1 LSRIAA
7 QSPDVAAMHRQAE
20 SEALLLNYYNARLP
34 TIKVP
39 ESDTAEHAP
48 SHALLQAVSPWLLC
62 RYKPIN
68 VAGDGNCLMRSIS
81 HTLFGTE
88 AAHVLL
94 RLLCVIEVLRNRSFY
109 DPAHADFYA
118 PYKADVWLK
127 LPNFTH
133 FVTCL
138 STLGA
143 YCDMLGVLAASTVVQ
158 KAIQTWWPLSAR
170 PGEISP
176 FTKLVIGRGLTHC
189 RRPVNIM
196 WTVSEYK
203 GGIPDINHFVPL
215 LDRPCD
221 VNDIIDCDSN
231 SPFSATD
238 IQPSTSGSNVS
249 DCEEGCATDSDCSIS
264 VGDPC
269 SDSVPLNDQLLT
281 PIVGTPLPSG
291 KHLPFAECVK
301 TLLDTDNLTVLPA
314 VPSGV
319 KSNIFCCK
327 HA

>member
-1 LSRIAA
+1 
-7 QSPDVAAMHRQAE
+7 
-20 SEALLLNYYNARLP
+20 
-34 TIKVP
+34 
-39 ESDTAEHAP
+39 
-48 SHALLQAVSPWLLC
+48 
-62 RYKPIN
+62 
-68 VAGDGNCLMRSIS
+68 
-81 HTLFGTE
+81 
-88 AAHVLL
+88 
-94 RLLCVIEVLRNRSFY
+94 
-109 DPAHADFYA
+109 
-118 PYKADVWLK
+118 
-127 LPNFTH
+127 
-133 FVTCL
+133 
-138 STLGA
+138 
-143 YCDMLGVLAASTVVQ
+143 
-158 KAIQTWWPLSAR
+158 
-170 PGEISP
+170 
-176 FTKLVIGRGLTHC
+176 
-189 RRPVNIM
+189 M

-301 TLLDTDNLTVLPA
+301 TLLDTDNLTILPA
-314 VPSGV
+314 VPSAMHNWNSDIDAYNSCAV
-319 KSNIFCCK
+319 PCCAYVYRDWTEMWFMYTFAFDLSK
-327 HA
+327 